1 MTTACPTHPSV
12 RDERGEFADRLP
24 VQPCESGADY
34 GVWTEDDGGFLCTF
48 DCAMQAANYAAE
60 LLAEDD
66 EQELKILRECHDHPG
81 QREDGCEECFSE
93 YDDTEDDQDDDADGE
108 F

>member
-1 MTTACPTHPSV
+1 MTTCQTHTRV
-12 RDERGEFADRLP
+12 RDERGVFANRLP

-66 EQELKILRECHDHPG
+66 DQELKILRECHDHPG
-81 QREDGCEECFSE
+81 QREDGCEDCFG
-93 YDDTEDDQDDDADGE
+93 EDDKADDEQDDEDEDWS
-108 F
+108 

>member
-1 MTTACPTHPSV
+1 MTACPTHPSV
-12 RDERGEFADRLP
+12 RDERGEFAGRLP
-24 VQPCESGADY
+24 VQLCESGADY

-48 DCAMQAANYAAE
+48 DCAMQAANFAAE

-93 YDDTEDDQDDDADGE
+93 YDDTEDDQDDDADEE